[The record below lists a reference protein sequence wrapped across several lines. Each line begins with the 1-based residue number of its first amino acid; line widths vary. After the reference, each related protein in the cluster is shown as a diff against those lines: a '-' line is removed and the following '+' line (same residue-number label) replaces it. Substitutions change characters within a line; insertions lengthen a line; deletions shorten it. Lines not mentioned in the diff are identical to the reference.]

1 MAKNEPPLIKIIRE
15 AARVIWLLLLLLLL
29 LLLVVVKKM
38 VEKVGTHNPAKQLLK
53 VHTY

>member
-15 AARVIWLLLLLLLL
+15 AARVIWLL

>member
-1 MAKNEPPLIKIIRE
+1 MGMAKNEPPLIKIIRE
-15 AARVIWLLLLLLLL
+15 AARVIWLLL

>member
-15 AARVIWLLLLLLLL
+15 AARVIW

>member
-15 AARVIWLLLLLLLL
+15 AARVIWL